1 MSLLTEPLKHNGFKK
16 LLTDAGRRCCG
27 MALQKRNYC
36 TIWLHEF
43 PFKPTMNA
51 KSSSGGLVYSTDSGR
66 MCPLCRQPVTACQ
79 CSSAKPRPVTDGIVR
94 VSRET
99 KGRAGKGVTL
109 VKGLALDDAALI
121 ALGKQLKTA
130 CGSGGT
136 VKDGVIEVQGDHCE
150 RVMALLQAKGLKVK
164 RAGG

>member
-1 MSLLTEPLKHNGFKK
+1 M
-16 LLTDAGRRCCG
+16 
-27 MALQKRNYC
+27 
-36 TIWLHEF
+36 
-43 PFKPTMNA
+43 
-51 KSSSGGLVYSTDSGR
+51 KSRSTNGGLVYSTESGR
-66 MCPLCRQPVTACQ
+66 ICPVCRQAIVRCQ
-79 CSSAKPRPVTDGIVR
+79 CSTTRPKPSSDGVVR

-109 VKGLALDDAALI
+109 VRGLALDEPAL
-121 ALGKQLKTA
+121 ATLGKQLKTA

-150 RVMALLQAKGLKVK
+150 RVVEMLKNQGFVVK

>member
-1 MSLLTEPLKHNGFKK
+1 MSLKSLS
-16 LLTDAGRRCCG
+16 
-27 MALQKRNYC
+27 AL
-36 TIWLHEF
+36 
-43 PFKPTMNA
+43 
-51 KSSSGGLVYSTDSGR
+51 GGLVYSTEAGR
-66 MCPLCRQPVTACQ
+66 MCPVCRQAVADCR
-79 CSSAKPRPVTDGIVR
+79 CSVAKPRPAGDGIVR
-94 VSRET
+94 VLRET

-109 VKGLALDDAALI
+109 VRGLDLDDAALQ

-150 RVMALLQAKGLKVK
+150 RVIALLQAQGRKVK

>member
-1 MSLLTEPLKHNGFKK
+1 M
-16 LLTDAGRRCCG
+16 
-27 MALQKRNYC
+27 
-36 TIWLHEF
+36 
-43 PFKPTMNA
+43 
-51 KSSSGGLVYSTDSGR
+51 KSRSTSGGLVYSTDSGR
-66 MCPLCRQPVTACQ
+66 MCPKCRSALASCRCSVTPVSA
-79 CSSAKPRPVTDGIVR
+79 SSDGVVR

-109 VKGLALDDAALI
+109 VRGLALEPSALA

-136 VKDGVIEVQGDHCE
+136 VKEGVIEVQGDHCA
-150 RVMALLQAKGLKVK
+150 RVMEMLAAQGYVVK